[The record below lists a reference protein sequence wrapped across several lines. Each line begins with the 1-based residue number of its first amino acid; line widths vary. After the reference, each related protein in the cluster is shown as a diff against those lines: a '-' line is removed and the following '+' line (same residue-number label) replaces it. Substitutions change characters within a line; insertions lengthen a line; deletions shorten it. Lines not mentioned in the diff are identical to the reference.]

1 MLNFS
6 FPLAASDQM
15 KVVCESFL
23 NQIQIISKPICKI
36 DLMKFFEPIE
46 CQTYM
51 KNMKNSHFLKS
62 CVKNKMI
69 NLASKKPLKHS
80 LKRLEIQCS
89 GKN

>member
-1 MLNFS
+1 
-6 FPLAASDQM
+6 
-15 KVVCESFL
+15 
-23 NQIQIISKPICKI
+23 
-36 DLMKFFEPIE
+36 MKFFEPIE

-80 LKRLEIQCS
+80 LKRLESKCS
-89 GKN
+89 GKNQKKVHLKSIYQFLAFLNIKVWSKMSKNRSYLKSP